1 MVLFSFSDK
10 NEEEKDII
18 LVNPQELSERT
29 KKKNERKVGCK
40 NMKIFSF
47 ICKKDIPKAC
57 FYSNLNLKR
66 LASFNRRLN
75 IVYPMKMKREELSI
89 AIGITNNK
97 LDSNDLVKNKVSH
110 VTDTSLPNS
119 ETKSDKKKVSKMKE
133 LVRWYEKGGK
143 FNRRR
148 VNSELKFIE
157 YVFIITFSW

>member
-1 MVLFSFSDK
+1 
-10 NEEEKDII
+10 
-18 LVNPQELSERT
+18 
-29 KKKNERKVGCK
+29 
-40 NMKIFSF
+40 
-47 ICKKDIPKAC
+47 
-57 FYSNLNLKR
+57 
-66 LASFNRRLN
+66 
-75 IVYPMKMKREELSI
+75 MKMKREELSI

-97 LDSNDLVKNKVSH
+97 SDSNDLVKNKVSH

-133 LVRWYEKGGK
+133 LVRWYEKGGM